1 MEEYQ
6 GNLEHYIVIQTDY
19 ENERK
24 ILELLDKHDD
34 IEGTVLNG
42 NAVVLV
48 SCPNCGDDEF
58 WHYGECGHCGYKI

>member
-1 MEEYQ
+1 MKKYQ
-6 GNLEHYIVIQTDY
+6 GDLEHYIVIQTDY

-34 IEGTVLNG
+34 IEGTVLYN
-42 NAVVLV
+42 NAVVLT

-58 WHYGECGHCGYKI
+58 WHYGKCGHCGYEV

>member
-1 MEEYQ
+1 MKEYQ
-6 GNLEHYIVIQTDY
+6 GDLQHFVVIQTDY

-34 IEGTVLNG
+34 IEGIVLYD
-42 NAVVLV
+42 NAVVLT

-58 WHYGECGHCGYKI
+58 WHYGKCGHCGYET